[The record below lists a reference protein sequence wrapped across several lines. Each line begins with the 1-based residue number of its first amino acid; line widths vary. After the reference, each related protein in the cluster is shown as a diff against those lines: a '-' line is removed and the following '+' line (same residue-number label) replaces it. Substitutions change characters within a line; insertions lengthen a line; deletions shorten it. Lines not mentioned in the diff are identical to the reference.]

1 MKKTDQQYD
10 VVFSTDLATI
20 GLQFDGSKL
29 IKVKYLNKQSAE
41 KAHKSSQ
48 KTPPGKIT
56 EAVKNKIEQY
66 LEPGSKTKSIKVDVL
81 LNVTPFQKKVLSQLQ
96 KIPYGET
103 RTYGE
108 IAKILKTS
116 ARAVG
121 NACRNNP
128 VPIIIPCHRVVAAD
142 GLGGYDGAR
151 SGNLLKIKRRLL
163 EMEGSLVIPAC
174 L

>member
-1 MKKTDQQYD
+1 MKKTEQQYD
-10 VVFSTDLATI
+10 VVFTTDLATI

-29 IKVKYLNKQSAE
+29 IKVKYLNKQSVK
-41 KAHKSSQ
+41 KAHKTLR
-48 KTPPGKIT
+48 KATPGKIT
-56 EAVKNKIEQY
+56 EAVKNKIEKY

-81 LNVTPFQKKVLSQLQ
+81 LNVTPFQGKVLNQLQ

-128 VPIIIPCHRVVAAD
+128 VPIIIPCHRVVSAS
-142 GLGGYDGAR
+142 GIGGYDGAK
-151 SGNLLKIKRRLL
+151 SGDLLTIKRKLL
-163 EMEGSLVIPAC
+163 TREGVSL
-174 L
+174 

>member
-10 VVFSTDLATI
+10 VVFTTDLATI
-20 GLQFDGSKL
+20 VLRFDGPKL

-41 KAHKSSQ
+41 KAHKTSHKEPLS
-48 KTPPGKIT
+48 KIK
-56 EAVKNKIEQY
+56 EAVKTKIEKY

-81 LNVTPFQKKVLSQLQ
+81 LNVTSFQGKVLKQLQ

-128 VPIIIPCHRVVAAD
+128 LPIIIPCHRVVAAS
-142 GLGGYDGAR
+142 GIGGYDGAK
-151 SGNLLKIKRRLL
+151 SGDLLTIKRKLL
-163 EMEGSLVIPAC
+163 MREGVSL
-174 L
+174 

>member
-20 GLQFDGSKL
+20 GLRFAGSKL
-29 IKVKYLNKQSAE
+29 IKVKYLDKQSAE
-41 KAHKSSQ
+41 RALKTSQ
-48 KTPPGKIT
+48 KAAPGKIA
-56 EAVKNKIEQY
+56 EAVKTKIEKY
-66 LEPGSKTKSIKVDVL
+66 LEPGSKSKSIKVDVL
-81 LNVTPFQKKVLSQLQ
+81 LNVTPFQGEVLKQLQ

-103 RTYGE
+103 RSYGE

-128 VPIIIPCHRVVAAD
+128 VPIIIPCHRVVAAS
-142 GLGGYDGAR
+142 GIGGYDGAK
-151 SGNLLKIKRRLL
+151 SGELLTIKRKLL
-163 EMEGSLVIPAC
+163 TREGVL

>member
-10 VVFSTDLATI
+10 LVFTTDLATI

-29 IKVKYLNKQSAE
+29 IKVEYLNKQSAK
-41 KAHKSSQ
+41 KAHKTSQ
-48 KTPPGKIT
+48 KAPLSKIT
-56 EAVKNKIEQY
+56 EAVKNKIEKY
-66 LEPGSKTKSIKVDVL
+66 LDPRSKTKSIKVDVL
-81 LNVTPFQKKVLSQLQ
+81 LNVTPFQGQVLKQLQ

-121 NACRNNP
+121 NACRKNP
-128 VPIIIPCHRVVAAD
+128 VPIIIPCHRVVAAS
-142 GLGGYDGAR
+142 GIGGYDGAK
-151 SGNLLKIKRRLL
+151 SGDLLTIKRKLL
-163 EMEGSLVIPAC
+163 MREGVFL
-174 L
+174 